1 MDLSLYELYKT
12 EILSKVTLVLDI
24 GVSDGV
30 FLNRSAKYFSGNPR
44 RIGIDPVTYK
54 DFDRWSAIEFYEFA
68 VSSKCGEVGY
78 FVSEDKVG
86 SSINNTFGNKR
97 VPSKRIDCFFEEI
110 QIQRFENIFVKLDTQ
125 GSEIDC
131 LKSLGPYLEDVSA
144 IHVES
149 WLKPFGGAG
158 KYFANTIQELDE
170 LGFFVCEIIDPL
182 RRLKDSKLGQIDLL
196 CLRKNSK
203 LYYDLEW

>member
-1 MDLSLYELYKT
+1 MDLSVYELYEV
-12 EILSKVTLVLDI
+12 EILSEISLVLDI

-30 FLNRSAKYFSGNPR
+30 FLNRSAKHFSGNPR
-44 RIGIDPVTYK
+44 RIGVDPIIYN
-54 DFDRWSAIEFYEFA
+54 DFEKWESVEFYEFA
-68 VSSKCGEVGY
+68 VSSKCGEVNY

-86 SSINNTFGNKR
+86 SSINSSYGNKM

-110 QIQRFENIFVKLDTQ
+110 QVQRFENIFVKLDTQ

-203 LYYDLEW
+203 LYYDLDW